1 MWFQN
6 FQPKILKPH
15 YQFFAPLLLHIY
27 SFPDSTF
34 IVCTVEH
41 RNHIG
46 EMAMVGA
53 KSIFRLVS
61 DTLYR
66 LCVVNVNVNALV
78 KTIDRRASRRRS
90 TDSWAQEPLCA
101 ADSWQE
107 SRPRPYSWL

>member
-6 FQPKILKPH
+6 FRPKILKPH

-27 SFPDSTF
+27 SLPDSTF

-53 KSIFRLVS
+53 KSVFRLVS

-66 LCVVNVNVNALV
+66 LCVVDVNVNALV
-78 KTIDRRASRRRS
+78 KTIDHIGTRLLHRVGGEEKRGGG
-90 TDSWAQEPLCA
+90 
-101 ADSWQE
+101 
-107 SRPRPYSWL
+107 PRVLFPRWD